1 MNLNFADFSAQWS
14 KLHGGTATTG
24 IVGGWLKISFPLAR
38 ACAKLRIT
46 PNVLTTIGV
55 LSAGVTAIVSPHW
68 WSLVFLAIS
77 LIAEGIDGSVASYT
91 ERTSA
96 SGAIWDGLA
105 DRISEALWAVAFYR
119 LGIPLGLI
127 FALASLAAFQ
137 EYARARLAS
146 LGIAEVGVVTSSERP
161 VRASFL
167 AIAIVACALNFSS
180 NWLTGIAGV
189 LTGLQLVGFAMVVR
203 FAFKSLKKF

>member
-38 ACAKLRIT
+38 VCAKLRIT

-55 LSAGVTAIVSPHW
+55 LSAGFTAIASPHW

-77 LIAEGIDGSVASYT
+77 LIADGIDGSVAIYT
-91 ERTSA
+91 ERTSS

-127 FALASLAAFQ
+127 FALASLAVFQ

-146 LGIAEVGVVTSSERP
+146 LGIAEVGVVTPSERP

-167 AIAIVACALNFSS
+167 AIAIVAFHFNFSS

-189 LTGLQLVGFAMVVR
+189 LTGLQLIGFAMVVR
-203 FAFKSLKKF
+203 FAFKSLKKS